1 MATTTNYGWTTPDDT
16 ALVKDGASA
25 IRTLGSSVDTTT
37 KALNPSTTLGDI
49 EYRSST
55 SNTNTRVGI
64 GTTGQA
70 LTVVGGVPSWAASPT
85 SVLTTTGDTLY
96 ASSANTLAR
105 VGIGTAG
112 QVLKVN
118 SGATA
123 PEWGSVSS
131 VKPFM
136 TIKNAG
142 RYVRSHNTLG
152 SNLIAATEDVTYYIP
167 IYFDG
172 FSFDRISTRS
182 AGNFVGSSIV
192 RLGIY
197 NASATTG
204 LPDTVYLDAGT
215 VSFSAAN
222 TILEITISTT
232 PPAGY
237 YYLAWNSQTAA
248 ATNNYTGFDTA
259 PLAHW
264 LGTDTDVGSSN
275 TRQWFYTQT
284 GVTGAFATA
293 GTLITNT
300 SGTIPIVAMRIA

>member
-37 KALNPSTTLGDI
+37 KALNPSTTLGDV

-55 SNTNTRVGI
+55 ANTNTRLGI

-70 LTVVGGVPSWAASPT
+70 LTVVGGVPAWAASST

-96 ASSANTLAR
+96 ASGANTLAR
-105 VGIGTAG
+105 LGVGSTG
-112 QVLKVN
+112 QVLTV
-118 SGATA
+118 SGGVPA
-123 PEWGSVSS
+123 WGNVSS

-152 SNLIAATEDVTYYIP
+152 ANLIGATEDVTYYIP
-167 IYFDG
+167 IYFNG
-172 FSFDRISTRS
+172 FAFDRISTRS
-182 AGNFVGSSIV
+182 AGNFVGSSVV

-197 NASATTG
+197 NASSSTG

-215 VSFSAAN
+215 VSFSSAN
-222 TILEITISTT
+222 NIQEITISDT

-264 LGTDTDVGSSN
+264 LGTDTDVGSTN

-293 GTLITNT
+293 GTLVTNT